1 MSLSRVHL
9 LEKIYSEVMRQLRQQ
24 LSALNIVS
32 ERRKKKKCLEQ
43 MSLLKR
49 EKVTLPV
56 NRGAASYLCLITSLT
71 GTHSA
76 AT

>member
-32 ERRKKKKCLEQ
+32 ERRKKKCLEQ